1 MKRSTNKGEERI
13 SQWLKDGAERAH
25 RERLGSEAEPGKAR
39 TIADCE
45 ACSDLA
51 DRAFESGPAE
61 LNKIAVKFLTHV
73 IHDHTDELMA
83 LLAEKYVPIF
93 MAKRAMR

>member
-1 MKRSTNKGEERI
+1 MGANTDFKPRSIPE
-13 SQWLKDGAERAH
+13 
-25 RERLGSEAEPGKAR
+25 
-39 TIADCE
+39 CE
-45 ACSDLA
+45 VCSDLA

-61 LNKIAVKFLTHV
+61 LNEIAVKFLTHV
-73 IHDHTDELMA
+73 IQNHTEEVLA

>member
-1 MKRSTNKGEERI
+1 M
-13 SQWLKDGAERAH
+13 
-25 RERLGSEAEPGKAR
+25 GSEAESGKLK

-45 ACSDLA
+45 MCSDLA

-61 LNKIAVKFLTHV
+61 LNEIAVKFLTHV
-73 IHDHTDELMA
+73 IQDHTDELLA